1 MYQGDHEEYE
11 KVQTKLSEEYNA
23 LENPDETV
31 VLRYSLSEEN
41 NLANTQYEP
50 NTDIS
55 SRLRTASGSSAD
67 LQLAAGN
74 GRLLQCSCQE
84 EGHTVKPLSSFVNVA
99 KPVNQPKRD
108 TVSIPV
114 EKQWKGTKQQEVN
127 IELLRDGVLQFNT
140 LTLNDKNGWKGTF
153 ENLDAVYENGNA
165 YVYTVQEAGEEPKE
179 KADHPQVLLEG
190 VLYDVEIAGDAQNG
204 FVVTNAETLHTP
216 NNDIEDS
223 EDSSHSSSQSSED
236 SKKDT
241 SDSKSPTEDKSSTSS
256 SSSKSTSQSS
266 DSSQRDPK
274 SSANASKN
282 SVHTGVGNDV
292 FDYVAAF
299 GVSAAVLAFA
309 VVAMKK
315 H

>member
-1 MYQGDHEEYE
+1 M
-11 KVQTKLSEEYNA
+11 KTA
-23 LENPDETV
+23 T
-31 VLRYSLSEEN
+31 
-41 NLANTQYEP
+41 
-50 NTDIS
+50 
-55 SRLRTASGSSAD
+55 RT
-67 LQLAAGN
+67 
-74 GRLLQCSCQE
+74 
-84 EGHTVKPLSSFVNVA
+84 
-99 KPVNQPKRD
+99 
-108 TVSIPV
+108 SIPFRKP
-114 EKQWKGTKQQEVN
+114 EKNRKK
-127 IELLRDGVLQFNT
+127 
-140 LTLNDKNGWKGTF
+140 
-153 ENLDAVYENGNA
+153 
-165 YVYTVQEAGEEPKE
+165 

-266 DSSQRDPK
+266 DSSHRDPK

-292 FDYVAAF
+292 FDYAAAF

-309 VVAMKK
+309 AVAMKK